1 MATIDVGHAGEFV
14 RAMGFARNH
23 SSGSDAPTPVRRK
36 ARRRTQ
42 PLASRECEATRPLLG
57 QSESPLR
64 RANSHMGTIAMTPRR
79 VSKRERRALRARGS
93 RCLGSSAGRRC
104 DSRSYA
110 WRSSMAGAYGSSG
123 RAARSVRSAETSASR
138 RCQLLAQLVGLV
150 LALRAAFAGEQHAG
164 GGDSGKTGEPDQLPA
179 RTHRFRRLLGW

>member
-1 MATIDVGHAGEFV
+1 MAAIDVGHAGKLV

-36 ARRRTQ
+36 ARRRTP

-64 RANSHMGTIAMTPRR
+64 RAISHLGTIAMTPRR

-110 WRSSMAGAYGSSG
+110 WRSSMGGACGSSG
-123 RAARSVRSAETSASR
+123 RAAGSVRSVETSASR
-138 RCQLLAQLVGLV
+138 RCNCSRNWSGWYSRCARR
-150 LALRAAFAGEQHAG
+150 LRASSTPVVA
-164 GGDSGKTGEPDQLPA
+164 TPA
-179 RTHRFRRLLGW
+179 RPASPISFQRARIGSVGY